1 MTERLPVGVKA
12 YALRSVCDPRRPL
25 PLIIL
30 GEEVTILRHVLL
42 EGKHGLRPGYLVRT
56 ANDMNIL
63 ALEEDFTG
71 YKPSLPPKSLEK
83 IAKEAFLSGYSE
95 GHRRGLV
102 CGRECGEDGQYVTI
116 IQVAARNYI
125 NELRGEHG

>member
-25 PLIIL
+25 PL
-30 GEEVTILRHVLL
+30 ILRHVLL

-71 YKPSLPPKSLEK
+71 YKPVLPPKSLEK
-83 IAKEAFLSGYSE
+83 IAKEAFLRGYSE

-125 NELRGEHG
+125 NELRGEHV